1 MSSVKS
7 RVAVPRLFSPPVTLL
22 FPMPKKFRSKEKKR
36 EVSNKRAENHR
47 KELRRQEQIDQLSQL
62 VEESQQLAESVLD
75 SVQGQRDS
83 ARLPPPPQPSTSSSP
98 SIPPSNQRRF
108 KLISEK
114 GESSRRVQIVDRSK
128 DEARPAESSPS
139 PRNRSS
145 KVIRSSAEPR
155 RRREESGRSHHQVPE
170 RKRSRR

>member
-1 MSSVKS
+1 
-7 RVAVPRLFSPPVTLL
+7 
-22 FPMPKKFRSKEKKR
+22 MPKKFRSKEKKR

-83 ARLPPPPQPSTSSSP
+83 ARLPPPPQPGTSSSP

-108 KLISEK
+108 KFTGEQ
-114 GESSRRVQIVDRSK
+114 GESSRRVQFVDRHK
-128 DEARPAESSPS
+128 DEARPAESSPAL
-139 PRNRSS
+139 PRNRSP
-145 KVIRSSAEPR
+145 KATRLSAEPR
-155 RRREESGRSHHQVPE
+155 RRKEESGRSHHQEPE